1 MSAFYKL
8 AIIALFMSQSLTAE
22 AQSVTGV
29 VQDAKSGEPLTGA
42 TVQAG
47 PKATITDYDGKFSLN
62 LMPGI
67 YSINVSYV
75 GFASQQLSLEVDD
88 TEPVVINIR
97 LEASALIL
105 ETATI
110 TSGRFERPL
119 SETTVSLDILR
130 PQFIEHLNLLSIDE
144 ALNRLPGVNIIDGQ
158 ANIRGGSGFSY
169 GAGSRV
175 MLLVDDIPALQADA
189 GFPNWNDI
197 PVENIEQVEVI
208 KGAASAL
215 FGTAA
220 MNGIINV
227 RTAFATSKPVT
238 KISTFYTAIMNPG
251 LREAKWW
258 DHSPGTS
265 GISASH
271 RQKFGKLDF
280 AGSLFYIN
288 THSHI
293 QDAFDE
299 QGRITL
305 NTRYRITDRLAVGVN
320 ANVNMGRSR
329 DFFLWGNHREGAY
342 MGGGDNNATES
353 EKLRFF
359 IDPYLNYFDK
369 NGNRHKVLG
378 RIYGIDNQNN
388 LEQSNQ
394 SNLYY
399 SEYQFQ
405 RHLVSLDMVMTAGVV
420 HTWSTINA
428 ELYSDTTFTA
438 QNAAAYVQL
447 EKKFMDWLTLSGGL
461 RYEYNRINAPD
472 SIGGAAVN
480 QSKNRDA
487 RPVMRFGANARVSPF
502 TFLRGSWG
510 QGYRF
515 PTIAEKYIRTVF
527 GGFQVVPNLE
537 LGPET
542 GWSAEVGMKQGLRFG
557 TWNGFFDLAFFYS
570 EYRDMME
577 FNLTTGFRFQS
588 QNIGNTVIQGVELAW
603 NGQGMLFGKPLSMF
617 AGYTWI
623 EPKYKE
629 FGERERLSSSTD
641 KNVLK
646 YRFNHSVKLD
656 VEAPVSKRFTVGY
669 TYQFNS
675 HMQAIDGIFL
685 VIPGVFEFRE
695 ANNKGFHVMDFRLG
709 YRLHE
714 KVELWTILKNALNE
728 VYSLRP
734 ALLEEPRS
742 ITVRANV
749 TL

>member
-1 MSAFYKL
+1 MVLICWYL
-8 AIIALFMSQSLTAE
+8 IATA
-22 AQSVTGV
+22 QGV
-29 VQDAKSGEPLTGA
+29 QGLVQDARTGEPLTGA
-42 TVQAG
+42 TIQAG
-47 PKATITDYDGKFSLN
+47 PRATISDYDGKFMLSLI
-62 LMPGI
+62 PGI
-67 YSINVSYV
+67 YNLQISYV
-75 GFASQQLSLEVDD
+75 GYTHSQSSIQVMGDTFTFIGIQL
-88 TEPVVINIR
+88 EP
-97 LEASALIL
+97 SALIL
-105 ETATI
+105 ETTTV

-130 PQFIEHLNLLSIDE
+130 PQFIENLNMLSIDE

-197 PVENIEQVEVI
+197 PVENIEQVEVV
-208 KGAASAL
+208 KGAASSL

-227 RTAFATSKPVT
+227 RTAFAKSKPVT
-238 KISTFYTAIMNPG
+238 KFSTFYTAYMNPG

-258 DHSPGTS
+258 DHAPSTS
-265 GISASH
+265 GFSLAH
-271 RQKFGKLDF
+271 REKFGKLDF
-280 AGSLFYIN
+280 AGSMFYVN

-305 NTRYRITDRLAVGVN
+305 NTRYRITDRLAVGMN

-329 DFFLWGNHREGAY
+329 DFFLWANNREGAY
-342 MGGGDNNATES
+342 MGGGENNATES

-359 IDPYLNYFDK
+359 IDPYLTYFDK

-388 LEQSNQ
+388 LDQSNQ

-461 RYEYNRINAPD
+461 RYEFNRINAPD
-472 SIGGAAVN
+472 SIGGAAVD

-487 RPVMRFGANARVSPF
+487 RPVMRFGANARVLPF
-502 TFLRGSWG
+502 TFLRASWG

-542 GWSAEVGMKQGLRFG
+542 GWSAEVGLKQGVRWG
-557 TWNGFFDLAFFYS
+557 TWNGFFDLALFYS

-603 NGQGMLFGKPLSMF
+603 NGQGTLFGKPLSMF
-617 AGYTWI
+617 AGYTFI
-623 EPKYKE
+623 EPRYKE
-629 FGERERLSSSTD
+629 FGDRERLTSSTD

-646 YRFNHSVKLD
+646 YRFSHSVKLD
-656 VEAPVSKRFTVGY
+656 VEAPVSKRFTLGY
-669 TYQFNS
+669 TFQFNS
-675 HMQAIDGIFL
+675 HMEAIDGIFL
-685 VIPGVFEFRE
+685 VIPGVAEFRE
-695 ANNKGFHVMDFRLG
+695 ENNKGFNVMDVRFG

-714 KVELWTILKNALNE
+714 KVELWAILKNALNE
-728 VYSLRP
+728 VYSMRP
-734 ALLEEPRS
+734 ALLEEPRN
-742 ITVRANV
+742 ITLRANV